1 MWFFRAYNLGYSWQ
15 PLRCSFMSIIDDW
28 AKPYIM
34 HHPLDSFI
42 DQVSPI
48 QFKLF
53 GFLFIEVQQEPEA
66 TLCCHA

>member
-1 MWFFRAYNLGYSWQ
+1 
-15 PLRCSFMSIIDDW
+15 MSIIDDW